1 MSGNEYAENLT
12 GEKKATRGRGETLE
26 ERTNYVEMLK
36 YLLYQNQEAVEGVVS
51 TREYQFQNK
60 AEHGH

>member
-1 MSGNEYAENLT
+1 MNVQRIWQEKKKRQQEA
-12 GEKKATRGRGETLE
+12 GEKPLKKEQ
-26 ERTNYVEMLK
+26 NYVEMLK

-51 TREYQFQNK
+51 TGEYQFQNK